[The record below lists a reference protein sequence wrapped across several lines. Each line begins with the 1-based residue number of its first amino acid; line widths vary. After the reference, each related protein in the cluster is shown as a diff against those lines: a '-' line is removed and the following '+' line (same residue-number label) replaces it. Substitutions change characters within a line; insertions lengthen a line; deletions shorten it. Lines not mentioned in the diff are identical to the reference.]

1 MPSTNG
7 WAPGTAMTIP
17 RERHSATRL
26 PSGKVL
32 VAGGLS
38 TASVSLASAELYDPV
53 ADSWSPTGPLP
64 AALGVNAAALL
75 ANGRV
80 LVVGDAVMGYDPAT
94 NAWIAMP
101 GLPLPRGGAA
111 ATALAGCA
119 VLAVGGILPLPIGSV
134 GNVETY
140 ESRTNAWT
148 TVSVL
153 PAGRSL
159 TTVLRLADGDALIAG
174 GLESITLGFRWLPES
189 YRYTPPASFSCV
201 PLAGP
206 TEVPVG
212 RPVAL
217 FALLV
222 AVGLVAATALRRR
235 R

>member
-1 MPSTNG
+1 M
-7 WAPGTAMTIP
+7 
-17 RERHSATRL
+17 
-26 PSGKVL
+26 
-32 VAGGLS
+32 
-38 TASVSLASAELYDPV
+38 
-53 ADSWSPTGPLP
+53 
-64 AALGVNAAALL
+64 
-75 ANGRV
+75 
-80 LVVGDAVMGYDPAT
+80 LVVGGTVIGYDPAT
-94 NAWIAMP
+94 DASIAVP
-101 GLPLPRGGAA
+101 GLPLPRAAPRRRRSRGAQCLPCGG
-111 ATALAGCA
+111 
-119 VLAVGGILPLPIGSV
+119 LPVSIGSV
-134 GNVETY
+134 GDIETY